1 LLVEKPLLTGVFNM
15 SKKAHLVKASVIN
28 QHSAEN
34 KGALIFVYASADRK
48 INKEEEL
55 SAYHCKKCSTEF
67 AALRKLNPICIT
79 CGTDDVEEDDTQG
92 LDVESFDS
100 DDELA
105 SITCASC
112 GTHNIVT
119 LETASVLGSKIH
131 CSACGE
137 GIEFRAPELSEC
149 ENEESDEQDDVEFS
163 EANSDLDLSE
173 TESDNEDLDED
184 ALEEDADANSDLD
197 LSETE
202 SDNEDL
208 DEDDLE
214 DDLEDDADV
223 DSDLDD
229 DEVIGNS
236 DDDEIADE
244 ENYSEQELSSM
255 VKGELTLSRIND
267 VIVASVNNLPVA
279 TLAKK
284 DSGSNENLFHAASFT
299 TAIQETVKRV
309 GLKNGLSHYG
319 FSLAKVKVP
328 VTKIMKKKVA
338 KKVEKEV
345 AALNT
350 KVDDVIENFD
360 QCFGIALAALNKGFF
375 KGKTNPLKDGFVA
388 QLSTAGIK
396 SAGTVVDKVF
406 KTYGNEMNLAAFEL
420 AKDLMGKSQEFR
432 NEIAEAV
439 GESNYQDSADIEN
452 DSESDD
458 LDNQPLEARLEGSGL
473 LPRRQTELSKLH
485 SVKNV
490 EVSNII
496 ENVRKLSGGSLF
508 R

>member
-163 EANSDLDLSE
+163 EA
-173 TESDNEDLDED
+173 T
-184 ALEEDADANSDLD
+184 SDLD

-214 DDLEDDADV
+214 DDLEDDANADV

>member
-1 LLVEKPLLTGVFNM
+1 M

-163 EANSDLDLSE
+163 E
-173 TESDNEDLDED
+173 
-184 ALEEDADANSDLD
+184 ANSDLD